1 MVQYADVLPTFI
13 ELAGGEPD
21 PAIFDGSS
29 FAPVLRG
36 ESERHREFV
45 HGMHNNYPEGPPYPI
60 RSIGDGEWRYIRNL
74 VPERTYIEKHLMGRT
89 EHNPYWGSWMF
100 TATEN
105 PGTLRLVERFLHR
118 PAEELYHTT
127 EDRFEMTN
135 LAADPKHAETK
146 ARLAA
151 ALDRNLKEQLD
162 PGIPLDTPDAFE
174 AAEKLKPA
182 YPGKP

>member
-1 MVQYADVLPTFI
+1 
-13 ELAGGEPD
+13 
-21 PAIFDGSS
+21 
-29 FAPVLRG
+29 
-36 ESERHREFV
+36 
-45 HGMHNNYPEGPPYPI
+45 MHNNYPEGPSYPI

-74 VPERTYIEKHLMGRT
+74 APERTYIEKHLMGRT

-105 PGTLRLVERFLHR
+105 PHTLRLVERFLHR
-118 PAEELYHTT
+118 PAEELYHTA

-151 ALDRNLKEQLD
+151 ALDRCLRDQLD
-162 PGIPLDTPDAFE
+162 PGVSLDTPEAFR
-174 AAEKLKPA
+174 AAEDLKPA
-182 YPGKP
+182 FPGKP